1 MPSRGRESL
10 WRVSREDANSPL
22 TDFFVDGHFTFA
34 KLLRNSNLP
43 GLRKKIN
50 ISWSVGDV
58 ADFQKLSNETRRLPN
73 PKIYDI

>member
-1 MPSRGRESL
+1 L

-34 KLLRNSNLP
+34 KLLRNSNYLV
-43 GLRKKIN
+43 REKKYQT
-50 ISWSVGDV
+50 ISWRVGDV
-58 ADFQKLSNETRRLPN
+58 TDFQKLSNETRSLPN